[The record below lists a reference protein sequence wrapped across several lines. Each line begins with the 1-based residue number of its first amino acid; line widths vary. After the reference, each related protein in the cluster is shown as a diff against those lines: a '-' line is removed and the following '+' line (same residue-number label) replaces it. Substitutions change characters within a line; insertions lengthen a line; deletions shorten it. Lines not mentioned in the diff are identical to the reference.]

1 VIDAQQLAEAFGR
14 NVQIIKRQCAGL
26 THEDSLMQ
34 TPFHSNCMNWVL
46 GHVADNR
53 DAVLKLLGS
62 APAFGDEGAR
72 YRRNS
77 EPITG
82 EGEGVLPLERLL
94 ALLDSG
100 QTQLATV
107 LNNMTPD
114 DLNREV
120 EVFGRKQSV
129 GAWLFFL
136 YFHESYH
143 TGQTEL
149 LRQVAGKHDK
159 II

>member
-1 VIDAQQLAEAFGR
+1 MIDAHQLAEAFGR
-14 NVQIIKRQCAGL
+14 NVQIIQRQCAGL
-26 THEDSLMQ
+26 THEESLMQ

-46 GHVADNR
+46 GHLADNR

-62 APAFGDEGAR
+62 APVLGDEGTR

-94 ALLDSG
+94 TLLDSG
-100 QTQLATV
+100 QAQLATV

>member
-1 VIDAQQLAEAFGR
+1 MIDANQLAEAFGR
-14 NVQIIKRQCAGL
+14 NVQIIKRQCEGL
-26 THEDSLMQ
+26 THEDSLIQ

-53 DAVLKLLGS
+53 NSVLKLIG
-62 APAFGDEGAR
+62 AEPGFGDEGAR

-77 EPITG
+77 EPITS
-82 EGEGVLPLERLL
+82 EGEGVLKLDHLLTILESEQERI
-94 ALLDSG
+94 S
-100 QTQLATV
+100 TV
-107 LNNMTPD
+107 LHNFTPD

-149 LRQVAGKHDK
+149 LRQVAGKNDK